1 MASLWV
7 SRICKLLMFIR
18 SAIQGARGSRCLW
31 DWLGL
36 FALALAQGFL
46 PLLASA
52 GWRARAGALRRVV
65 LLFLFVFCLLPAI
78 FLRGSTVAA
87 CSLAENSKGAGI
99 KRGVVLSWVVSGSC
113 GVEVCCV
120 VHRLCSSCSVLPAQK
135 TWRSAEVKM
144 PPSQKRRQWR

>member
-1 MASLWV
+1 MGLSYLQTV
-7 SRICKLLMFIR
+7 DVHSFCHPRRKREPL
-18 SAIQGARGSRCLW
+18 S
-31 DWLGL
+31 LGL
-36 FALALAQGFL
+36 AWFVCISIGTGI
-46 PLLASA
+46 SA
-52 GWRARAGALRRVV
+52 TSCFCRVESPSGALRRVV

-135 TWRSAEVKM
+135 LGDLPRSKCPHRKSEGSGGSK
-144 PPSQKRRQWR
+144 S